1 MKFKNNVEF
10 IAVRGYSEIADIDEF
25 LFGIIRKKRWWRM
38 KKTQNQKDQEEVL
51 NILVKFDVKA
61 FMNRMRERT
70 GCDIIE
76 YEAIISM
83 HKARIKLAQL
93 GHIDDRRARD
103 SARWLTKN
111 GFNTGLP
118 DAIDLGENS

>member
-1 MKFKNNVEF
+1 
-10 IAVRGYSEIADIDEF
+10 
-25 LFGIIRKKRWWRM
+25 M

-51 NILVKFDVKA
+51 KILVRFDVKA

-70 GCDIIE
+70 GRDIIE
-76 YEAIISM
+76 YEAIVSM
-83 HKARIKLAQL
+83 HKARIQLAKL

-111 GFNTGLP
+111 GFDTGLP
-118 DAIDLGENS
+118 DAIDLGENP